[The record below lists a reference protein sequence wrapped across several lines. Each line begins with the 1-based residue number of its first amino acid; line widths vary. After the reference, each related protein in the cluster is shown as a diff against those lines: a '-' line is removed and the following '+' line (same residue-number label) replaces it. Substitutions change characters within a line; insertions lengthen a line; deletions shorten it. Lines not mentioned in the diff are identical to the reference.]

1 MSCSINN
8 NLKKINYEDKFLE
21 GYNNFILDDYN
32 KLDNIYDKYL
42 YCITKIKNAEKC
54 KNIINNYR

>member
-1 MSCSINN
+1 MSGLINN
-8 NLKKINYEDKFLE
+8 NLKKINHENKILD
-21 GYNNFILDDYN
+21 GHNNFILDDYN

-42 YCITKIKNAEKC
+42 YCITKIKDPQKC